1 MLLLLDTD
9 PHSEAVS
16 DFDDCPLL
24 DVLDDLDDPSAES
37 LDFLRR
43 DFLGMSGPPPPSSLA
58 PLDLVDSDKSLF
70 DCFDLLD
77 LPFSDLSVSAEEPVD
92 AWRLVDFGN
101 SGSLALLLL
110 LESAQTKQNMTQ
122 TQSQSMFI
130 MKLCKHRY
138 CIKVPRFYFQINN
151 LRNQASYLQI

>member
-1 MLLLLDTD
+1 MLLLFDTD

-43 DFLGMSGPPPPSSLA
+43 DFLGMSVPPPSLA

-77 LPFSDLSVSAEEPVD
+77 LLFSDLSGSAEEPVD
-92 AWRLVDFGN
+92 AWRLDDFGN

-110 LESAQTKQNMTQ
+110 LESARTKKNMTQ
-122 TQSQSMFI
+122 TQSIFI
-130 MKLCKHRY
+130 M
-138 CIKVPRFYFQINN
+138 
-151 LRNQASYLQI
+151 